1 MMTLRR
7 GTLRHRATA
16 ASSMGLPALACLT
29 LLAPPGVLVEAQ
41 TVERDVPYV
50 SDPHPE
56 QHLDFTWPDGGAAST
71 VLFLH
76 GGSLLE
82 SGERRTSPRYAD
94 VCEPFVRSG
103 IACAT
108 TDYRLAPSFTWPAMP
123 HDVAAAVR
131 RVRELVSDRGGDPSR
146 LFLFGHS
153 SGCQLAGVLGTDP
166 SNLATV
172 DLEPSDLAG
181 AILMGC
187 VLDNYDAALR
197 GAVADEIREG
207 FRRSESD
214 VERYGTA
221 ENWLS
226 ANPSRFIGPHVTPVL
241 VVVARQERF
250 FPAILEQG
258 ARFVR
263 RLKEA
268 DVPAE
273 LVIVPGSHR
282 SSIEDVDEP
291 DDPTFRAVRNF
302 IEDPIAA
309 TGGRDPEP

>member
-1 MMTLRR
+1 MRTVRR
-7 GTLRHRATA
+7 GRPSHPGRAV
-16 ASSMGLPALACLT
+16 SSLGVLVLVCLALSAR
-29 LLAPPGVLVEAQ
+29 PGVLVGAQ
-41 TVERDVPYV
+41 SVERDVPYT

-56 QHLDFTWPDGGAAST
+56 QHLDFIWPDGGAEST
-71 VLFLH
+71 VLFIH

-82 SGERRTSPRYAD
+82 TGERRTSPRYSD

-108 TDYRLAPSFTWPAMP
+108 TDYRLAPSFTWPTMP
-123 HDVAAAVR
+123 HDVTAAVST
-131 RVRELVSDRGGDPSR
+131 VRDLVSDRGGDPGR

-153 SGCQLAGVLGTDP
+153 SGCHLAAVLATDP

-172 DLEPSDLAG
+172 GLEPSDLGG

-187 VLDNYDAALR
+187 VLDNYDTALR
-197 GAVADEIREG
+197 GVTADEIREG

-214 VERYGTA
+214 VERFGTA

-226 ANPSRFIGPHVTPVL
+226 ANPSRFLGPHVPPVL

-273 LVIVPGSHR
+273 LTIVPGTHR
-282 SSIEDVDEP
+282 SSIEDLDAP
-291 DDPTFRAVRNF
+291 GDPTFQAVRNF
-302 IEDPIAA
+302 IQDPVAA
-309 TGGRDPEP
+309 TGGRDPAP